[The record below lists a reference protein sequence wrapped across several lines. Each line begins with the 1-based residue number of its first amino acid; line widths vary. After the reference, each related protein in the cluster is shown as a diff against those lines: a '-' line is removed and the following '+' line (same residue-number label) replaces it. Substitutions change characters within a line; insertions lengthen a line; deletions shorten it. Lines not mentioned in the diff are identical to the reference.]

1 MLKIHKTDRVTG
13 WITMLFLFLVSC
25 RTSDSFA
32 QDKSNEINV
41 RMSPYIYNN
50 KPDSAF
56 LHYKQQY
63 DDALLA
69 KKPLEQGKAL
79 QQMGV
84 ICYHLGHYAQALEY
98 YLDAVP
104 LFEET
109 NSQSLLA
116 GNYNNMGI
124 LYFYNRD
131 TQKARQC
138 YNKALQIFTH
148 LNEKNG
154 IAVTYGKLGHIFE
167 KQHEYDTALYYQQH
181 ALDVCKTTSNN
192 HGMAKIYENI
202 GSIYEDLG
210 SYDTA
215 MQYFTNANKLYEASG
230 DKVEGIEVM
239 NNIGDVYRKT
249 GHYAKAID
257 YTRIAINQAIAA
269 NELYQLS
276 SGYRDLAKGFA
287 LMQQNDSAV
296 FYLELS
302 RKYLLDIYSRESSQ
316 QMAFLQAQYNSEKQ
330 NNEIRSLQ
338 NARKIT
344 TIVTVSVIVIVL
356 LLIVLGLAILNRQ
369 KLKIRNEREIS
380 EQNKHILETQNR
392 LMEVELKSRDL
403 EEGKLK
409 TELRNRQ
416 LEKEMLDTE
425 LKNKALEETQL
436 KQQIEVK
443 TKELSTQA
451 LHVIQKN
458 QLLEELRNHLDQMVK
473 DDKRDQKK
481 QLKQLSLQINQN
493 FNNDTYWEDFRN
505 TFEQVHQSFFDN
517 LKEIAPDLTAAEL
530 RLVSLL
536 KMNMS
541 SNDMATMLGISQD
554 SLRVSR
560 YRLRKKLNLE
570 QGENLYAFLQSIGS
584 KQTYTSS

>member
-1 MLKIHKTDRVTG
+1 MLKTYIKQRLIYLLCLVILTG
-13 WITMLFLFLVSC
+13 IKATA
-25 RTSDSFA
+25 FA
-32 QDKSNEINV
+32 QDKSNELNV
-41 RMSPYIYNN
+41 RLSPYIYNN
-50 KPDSAF
+50 KPDSVF

-63 DDALLA
+63 SDALQA
-69 KKPLEQGKAL
+69 KKPLEEGKAL
-79 QQMGV
+79 QQMGI

-98 YLDAVP
+98 YLEAIP

-109 NSQSLLA
+109 NSKALLA

-131 TQKARQC
+131 TQQARIC
-138 YNKALQIFTH
+138 YNKALQLFTQ
-148 LNEKNG
+148 LNNKNG
-154 IAVTYGKLGHIFE
+154 IAVTFGKLGHLFE
-167 KQHEYDTALYYQQH
+167 KQQQYDTALFYQQH
-181 ALDVCKTTSNN
+181 ALDVYKTTSNN

-210 SYDTA
+210 RYDTA

-230 DKVEGIEVM
+230 DKVEGLEVI
-239 NNIGDVYRKT
+239 NNIGDIYRKT
-249 GHYAKAID
+249 GHYAKGIY
-257 YTRIAINQAIAA
+257 YTRIAIEQAIES

-296 FYLELS
+296 YYLEMS

-316 QMAFLQAQYNSEKQ
+316 QMAFLQAQYDSEKQ
-330 NNEIRSLQ
+330 NNEIKSLQ

-344 TIVTVSVIVIVL
+344 TIVTISIVVIVI
-356 LLIVLGLAILNRQ
+356 LLIILGIAIFNRQ

-403 EEGKLK
+403 EEEKLK
-409 TELRNRQ
+409 AELRNRQ
-416 LEKEMLDTE
+416 LEKDMLDTE
-425 LKNKALEETQL
+425 LKNRELEETQL

-458 QLLEELRNHLDQMVK
+458 QLLEELRTHLDQMVK

-517 LKEIAPDLTAAEL
+517 LKEKAPDLTAAEL

-570 QGENLYAFLQSIGS
+570 QGENLYAFLQSIGN